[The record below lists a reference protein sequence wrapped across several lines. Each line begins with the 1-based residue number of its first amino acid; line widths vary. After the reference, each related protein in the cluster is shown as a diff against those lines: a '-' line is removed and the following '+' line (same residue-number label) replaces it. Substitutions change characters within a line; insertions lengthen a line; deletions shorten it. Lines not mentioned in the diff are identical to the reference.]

1 MDATFSALVRDDAVA
16 TVGRSSVTAQKK
28 CWRGRRRFP
37 SSSSALIARPTAV
50 DLNGRS
56 CFHRGKRT
64 PTRSDRRACGS
75 AFVACRRPGRLN
87 NWFTATGTIAEGS
100 AKFAASTPSVAG
112 EARTDWA
119 SFQECPLS
127 RRSSLSSRGMWFRAA
142 AMNLMSA
149 AEAHGA
155 CGRWSSAPVAVLRH
169 RRPGR
174 AAAAREPDQD
184 RARRPGHPL
193 GLRRVHGIAQM
204 RDTHTGDDCRIPE
217 DDRCVRDVVEQPH
230 SCA

>member
-100 AKFAASTPSVAG
+100 TKFAASTPSVAG

-127 RRSSLSSRGMWFRAA
+127 RRSSLSSPRHVVPSSRDELDVGGRGSRSVRPVVFGSGRRSSPPAA
-142 AMNLMSA
+142 WPSR
-149 AEAHGA
+149 
-155 CGRWSSAPVAVLRH
+155 CG
-169 RRPGR
+169 
-174 AAAAREPDQD
+174 
-184 RARRPGHPL
+184 
-193 GLRRVHGIAQM
+193 
-204 RDTHTGDDCRIPE
+204 
-217 DDRCVRDVVEQPH
+217 
-230 SCA
+230 